1 MNRELEYLSSGTG
14 YLRVNLPFKRTK
26 KERESVERIILMED
40 RLYPFFFFFEK
51 GLFIEREKLGRS
63 VVFIS
68 IRDPIEIYKKCK

>member
-40 RLYPFFFFFEK
+40 RLYPFFFFFLRKDYSLEEK
-51 GLFIEREKLGRS
+51 RS